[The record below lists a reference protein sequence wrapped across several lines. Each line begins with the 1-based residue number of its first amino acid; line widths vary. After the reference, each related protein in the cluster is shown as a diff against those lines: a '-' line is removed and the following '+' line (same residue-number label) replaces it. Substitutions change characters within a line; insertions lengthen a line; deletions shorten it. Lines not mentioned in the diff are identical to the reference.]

1 MSSPSIIR
9 RSCDIGLLA
18 STDATFIDCFSLTFL
33 ILFYLPLQTLN
44 DVGVFGVSFFLLLFN
59 PLNFYVDSSIIFLM
73 GPFPPGLTF
82 VIFLTLLVVWFHPF
96 ALSYLLAWKPCI
108 LLMQASH
115 TVEHAVSLLHLQC
128 FLVDIQ
134 NPDAILSTLSMLYP
148 TDQLWEWCFASNGS
162 I

>member
-1 MSSPSIIR
+1 MDIAGYCGLMLDPSCVLSFYHSAFLWHRPFGFHWCIFHR
-9 RSCDIGLLA
+9 LFFSHLLEPLLPA
-18 STDATFIDCFSLTFL
+18 FSKTQRCGRLWLQLFL
-33 ILFYLPLQTLN
+33 A
-44 DVGVFGVSFFLLLFN
+44 LFN
-59 PLNFYVDSSIIFLM
+59 PLNFCVDSSIIFLM

-82 VIFLTLLVVWFHPF
+82 VIFLTLLVAWFHPF

-134 NPDAILSTLSMLYP
+134 ML
-148 TDQLWEWCFASNGS
+148 F
-162 I
+162 